1 MMTLRKEDDDTTQD
15 INILI
20 TNSLSQDTVRYPC
33 FKPEIVSQAHKD
45 LYTRNIQNFQKFEK
59 FKFNPNI
66 TNITIA
72 HYGTPAIVLYFH

>member
-45 LYTRNIQNFQKFEK
+45 LYTWNIQNFQKFEK

-66 TNITIA
+66 TNTGVIKKLITIPL
-72 HYGTPAIVLYFH
+72 TL